1 MSDLEKALA
10 AFYSQDYTTALS
22 LLQPLADE
30 GDAESQCAIA
40 NIYHLGLGVEKNI
53 LEAIKWYVKSSE
65 RGYAIAS
72 NNLAGIYLSG
82 DEGITADRTEAD
94 KWFQKAR
101 EQGFLHSPV
110 SSDYLNLQHFRGK

>member
-40 NIYHLGLGVEKNI
+40 NIYHLGLGVERNI
-53 LEAIKWYVKSSE
+53 LEAIKWYVKLSD

-72 NNLAGIYLSG
+72 HNLAGIYLSG
-82 DEGITADRTEAD
+82 DQGITADPIEAD
-94 KWFQKAR
+94 KWFQKAK
-101 EQGFLHSPV
+101 EQGFLHSPI
-110 SSDYLNLQHFRGK
+110 SSNYLDLIGVG